1 MSILKIDLDLL
12 NSTKDAINTSLE
24 ALRGKDTEIQTVA
37 QNMSSNWQGKDYDEF
52 INKVEG
58 LKEAN
63 SNSASAKV
71 EEELECFG
79 KYLERCYNEY
89 QKAQNDLK
97 DLAGKLPRT

>member
-1 MSILKIDLDLL
+1 MSSLKIDLDLL

-71 EEELECFG
+71 NSFASLFPQILI
-79 KYLERCYNEY
+79 K
-89 QKAQNDLK
+89 QNTRS
-97 DLAGKLPRT
+97 ASSSS

>member
-1 MSILKIDLDLL
+1 MSSLKIDLDLL
-12 NSTKDAINTSLE
+12 NSTKNAINKSLE
-24 ALRGKDTEIQTVA
+24 ALRGKYTEIQTES

-63 SNSASAKV
+63 SNTASAKV
-71 EEELECFG
+71 EKELESFG

-89 QKAQNDLK
+89 QKVQNDLK
-97 DLAGKLPRT
+97 DLAGKLPR